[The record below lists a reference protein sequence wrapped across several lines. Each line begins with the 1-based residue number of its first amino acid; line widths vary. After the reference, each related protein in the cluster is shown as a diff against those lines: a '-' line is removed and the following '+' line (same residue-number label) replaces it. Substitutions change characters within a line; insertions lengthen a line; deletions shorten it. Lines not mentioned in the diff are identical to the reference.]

1 MRKRIFPPV
10 LLLAVL
16 FVVITVLAMH
26 EAKSQ
31 PTLAFAAAQKQV
43 YLTFDD
49 GPSTVVTNRILDIL
63 QKEDVKAT
71 FFIVSDRAETRRET
85 LLRIAK
91 EGHTVGVHSASHD
104 YSKIYASDEAFL
116 KRRQQMRFFYS
127 IRDGHHSLRIPFP
140 GRRTQPK
147 RAQERNSRAKGISCR
162 RLECR
167 LRRRRNSSCKF
178 GCTHKRKY
186 PNFRREKSRHFAP
199 ARFRSSS
206 GNRRRTALDYRIL
219 PCARVRFLR
228 ILVRLSDSRTAP
240 R

>member
-31 PTLAFAAAQKQV
+31 PTLAFAETQKQV

-49 GPSTVVTNRILDIL
+49 GPSTVVTNKILDIL

-91 EGHTVGVHSASHD
+91 EGHTVGVHSANHD

-116 KRRQQMRFFYS
+116 NDVNKCASFIHSVTGITPSVYRFPGGGLSKKKHRSALLAQKGYLVVGWNAVCGDEEIANASSDTLLKES
-127 IRDGHHSLRIPFP
+127 IRTSQGKNPVILLLHDSAHHRETAAALPSIIEYY
-140 GRRTQPK
+140 
-147 RAQERNSRAKGISCR
+147 RAQGYA
-162 RLECR
+162 
-167 LRRRRNSSCKF
+167 F
-178 GCTHKRKY
+178 
-186 PNFRREKSRHFAP
+186 
-199 ARFRSSS
+199 
-206 GNRRRTALDYRIL
+206 
-219 PCARVRFLR
+219 CAF
-228 ILVRLSDSRTAP
+228 
-240 R
+240 